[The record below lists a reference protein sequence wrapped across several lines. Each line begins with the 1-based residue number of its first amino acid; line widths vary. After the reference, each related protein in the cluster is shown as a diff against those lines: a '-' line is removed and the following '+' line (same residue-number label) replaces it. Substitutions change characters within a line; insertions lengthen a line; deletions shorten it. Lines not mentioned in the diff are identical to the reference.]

1 MMIVRY
7 VSSAAL
13 GLAVTAALL
22 WTMQYLVEQT
32 EVGANEDPVPVHDW
46 FAKVRKDT
54 ELDTNE
60 PKPQPIDPYVTPPP
74 ARAIT
79 ESIDT
84 VFVGRLPGQLVA
96 PPQGEFK
103 PELLGPANSTLV
115 VIVQVQPEYPPV
127 ASQRGL
133 EGYVDVTF
141 DVTEAG
147 TVTNVSVFASS
158 HPLFEKA
165 AIRAAERSRYRPR
178 MVDGVPQVTSG
189 LIKRFRF
196 AMEN

>member
-1 MMIVRY
+1 MIVRY
-7 VSSAAL
+7 LSSAAL

-32 EVGANEDPVPVHDW
+32 EMGANDNPVPVYEW

-54 ELDTNE
+54 ELNANE
-60 PKPQPIDPYVTPPP
+60 PRPEPIDPYVTPPP
-74 ARAIT
+74 VRAVT
-79 ESIDT
+79 ESSDT

-96 PPQGEFK
+96 PPLGEFK
-103 PELLGPANSTLV
+103 PEFLGPANAALV
-115 VIVQVQPEYPPV
+115 AIVQVQPEYPPV

-133 EGYVDVTF
+133 EGYVDVSF

-147 TVTNVSVFASS
+147 TVTNVSVLASS
-158 HPLFEKA
+158 HRLFEKA

-178 MVDGVPQVTSG
+178 MVDGIPQATTG
-189 LIKRFRF
+189 LMKRFRF